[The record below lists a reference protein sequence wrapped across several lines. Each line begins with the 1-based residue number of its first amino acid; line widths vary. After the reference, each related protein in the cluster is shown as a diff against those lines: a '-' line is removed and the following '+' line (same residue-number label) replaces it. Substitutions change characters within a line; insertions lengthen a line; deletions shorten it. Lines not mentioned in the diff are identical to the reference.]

1 MQNAGGVVPYGPEN
15 REVVAVKGL
24 DHFVIEVLYLLR
36 NPFKAKICYPGD
48 YPWSSAGMYF
58 SRRGPSDFRQFQ
70 PAELFLVQDTLEFA
84 VAGGGGLQFRGGE
97 GAGGELG
104 FQVGLFSL

>member
-1 MQNAGGVVPYGPEN
+1 MQIAGGVVPYGPEN

-48 YPWSSAGMYF
+48 YPWSSVGMYF
-58 SRRGPSDFRQFQ
+58 SRRGPSDFREFQ
-70 PAELFLVQDTLEFA
+70 PAELFFVDDVLEFA
-84 VAGGGGLQFRGGE
+84 VAGGGGLELGGRE
-97 GAGGELG
+97 GAGGEFGLE
-104 FQVGLFSL
+104 VGLFGF